1 MVSLS
6 TGLTLG
12 LIGAAVLGFYKLGG
26 ASGIGSRLGGGF
38 SSLFDSFSSSLNPIQ
53 AAIDKNNAENPAL
66 DPVLVAQARFEEA
79 TTLDPN
85 LAADRFV
92 DPAGIYDPYT
102 TVATPVAPTPV
113 APTPVAPTPVA
124 PTPQTQVPIISRK
137 PALIPEPIPESSFT
151 VTTVTP
157 TGTTIAPYFG
167 AVSPTPITKEVTPFA
182 GSLEYIFTNNRGLNS
197 TRSTRYG

>member
-6 TGLTLG
+6 TIITLG
-12 LIGAAVLGFYKLGG
+12 AIGTAVLGFYKLGG
-26 ASGIGSRLGGGF
+26 ASGIGSRVGGGF
-38 SSLFDSFSSSLNPIQ
+38 SSLFDSFTSSLNPIQ

-66 DPVLVAQARFEEA
+66 NPTLVAQARFEEA

-102 TVATPVAPTPV
+102 TVPTPIAPTPI
-113 APTPVAPTPVA
+113 A
-124 PTPQTQVPIISRK
+124 PTPQTQVPIISRQ
-137 PALIPEPIPESSFT
+137 PDFIPTPIPESTFT

-157 TGTTIAPYFG
+157 TGTTTAPYFG

>member
-6 TGLTLG
+6 TIITLG
-12 LIGAAVLGFYKLGG
+12 AIGTAVLGFYKLGG
-26 ASGIGSRLGGGF
+26 ASGIGSRVGGGF
-38 SSLFDSFSSSLNPIQ
+38 SSLFDSFTSSLNPIQ

-66 DPVLVAQARFEEA
+66 NPTLVAQARFEEA

-102 TVATPVAPTPV
+102 TVPTPIAPTPI
-113 APTPVAPTPVA
+113 APTPIA
-124 PTPQTQVPIISRK
+124 PTPQTQVPIISRQ
-137 PALIPEPIPESSFT
+137 PTFVPTPIPESTFT

-157 TGTTIAPYFG
+157 TGTTTSPYFG

>member
-6 TGLTLG
+6 TIITLG
-12 LIGAAVLGFYKLGG
+12 AIGTAVLGFYKLGG
-26 ASGIGSRLGGGF
+26 ASGIGSRVGGGF
-38 SSLFDSFSSSLNPIQ
+38 SSLFDSFTSSLNPIQ

-66 DPVLVAQARFEEA
+66 NPTLVAQARFEEA

-102 TVATPVAPTPV
+102 TVPTPV

-124 PTPQTQVPIISRK
+124 PTPQTQVPIISRQ
-137 PALIPEPIPESSFT
+137 PTFVPTPIPESTFT
-151 VTTVTP
+151 VATVTP
-157 TGTTIAPYFG
+157 TGTTTSPYFG